1 MMLADSE
8 RSDGGLFFF
17 PHTIIHY
24 LKPVL
29 GEDDGKKTIKLHGS
43 PKEGKLLL

>member
-1 MMLADSE
+1 MMSADLE
-8 RSDGGLFFF
+8 RSDGGLFF
-17 PHTIIHY
+17 HTIIHY

-29 GEDDGKKTIKLHGS
+29 GEDDGKKTIKLHVS